1 MYIDD
6 LDLSRD
12 TTELNGHTDTQNG
25 VFGEAWKNIARDAV
39 MGGHTA
45 AFDQH
50 NVGTCRICA
59 AHGLQVRRIQL
70 VPRIHPEGFQGRLEL
85 LFHGVQ
91 VGFECSES
99 AMECCLRCDL
109 VNWHCFV
116 VHQCGMK
123 EDALA
128 LRVALQKKGEFG
140 GSPGG
145 PTQLCG
151 HIDVSESA
159 RIDVHMYTYTYID
172 DLAPPINC
180 QKRVL

>member
-12 TTELNGHTDTQNG
+12 TTELNGHTTHRHTERSLWRS
-25 VFGEAWKNIARDAV
+25 VEEHRARCCHHD

-50 NVGTCRICA
+50 NVGTRRICA
-59 AHGLQVRRIQL
+59 SHGLQVRRIQL
-70 VPRIHPEGFQGRLEL
+70 VPSIHQEGFQVRLEL

-109 VNWHCFV
+109 VYWHCF
-116 VHQCGMK
+116 GME
-123 EDALA
+123 EDAPA
-128 LRVALQKKGEFG
+128 LRVALQKK
-140 GSPGG
+140 
-145 PTQLCG
+145 
-151 HIDVSESA
+151 
-159 RIDVHMYTYTYID
+159 
-172 DLAPPINC
+172 
-180 QKRVL
+180 